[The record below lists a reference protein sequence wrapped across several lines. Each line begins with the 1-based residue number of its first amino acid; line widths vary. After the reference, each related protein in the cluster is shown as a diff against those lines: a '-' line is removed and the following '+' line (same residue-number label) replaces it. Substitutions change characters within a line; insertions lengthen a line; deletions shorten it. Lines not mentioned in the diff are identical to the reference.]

1 MKAHALSL
9 ATTTGVA
16 YVACAIFDLLFPP
29 YGMLVALAPYTP
41 MPISGSPIGY
51 LTGFV
56 MFTVMGFVLGGLYGI
71 AWEFWSKRLA

>member
-1 MKAHALSL
+1 MKTHAVSL
-9 ATTTGVA
+9 ATTMGVA

-29 YGMLVALAPYTP
+29 YGMLVALAPHTP

-56 MFTVMGFVLGGLYGI
+56 MFTVMGLVLGGLYGI
-71 AWEFWSKRLA
+71 AWEFWSKKLA